1 MDVLQHSTRGPGLHA
16 RTALLSLVCST
27 VLGCSFISE
36 VVDGEAPRGVG
47 YTELEFV
54 DRERSRPLE
63 TTLWYPAE
71 DNSDPVTVVYPSF
84 FLGYAKRDA
93 DVLPGSGRRPLI
105 LLSHG
110 DRGTSTN
117 LAWLAER
124 LAAHGY
130 LVAGVDHWL
139 NTTRNNEPEET
150 LRMWNRPADIS
161 FVLDQLLADPI
172 WGKRIDSDRIGVA
185 GHSSGGYTAFAL
197 AGAIFEPEAIAAYC
211 QMASA
216 GPDCGLVKDA
226 DFAKVDY
233 SRASDSYRDERIGAS
248 FAMAP
253 AVGAGIQAGSL
264 AAIEIPVHVVTTRDD
279 ELLDPER
286 NAMLY
291 AKNTPSAGLTI
302 YDEGGHF
309 VYLSRCSML
318 AKVFTYFM
326 EFDVCGLR
334 SSVDRAPVHR
344 EIAKVALAF
353 FDENWKVASEGP
365 EG

>member
-1 MDVLQHSTRGPGLHA
+1 MRAPALRA
-16 RTALLSLVCST
+16 RWALSSLVCST
-27 VLGCSFISE
+27 VLACSFVSE
-36 VVDGEAPRGVG
+36 VAEGQAPRGVG

-54 DRERSRPLE
+54 DRQRSRTLE

-71 DNSDPVTVVYPSF
+71 ENSDPTNEVYPSL

-93 DVLPGSGRRPLI
+93 AVLAGSERRQLI

-197 AGAIFEPEAIAAYC
+197 AGAIFEPEAMAAYC
-211 QMASA
+211 QTESA
-216 GPDCGLVKDA
+216 GPDCGLAEDA
-226 DFAKVDY
+226 NFAAVDY
-233 SRASDSYRDERIGAS
+233 SRASDSYRDERIDAS

-253 AVGAGIQAGSL
+253 AVGAGIQVSSL
-264 AAIEIPVHVVTTRDD
+264 AEIEIPVHVVTTRDD

-286 NAMLY
+286 NAMFY
-291 AKNTPSAGLTI
+291 AKHTPSAGLTV
-302 YDEGGHF
+302 YEEGGHF
-309 VYLSRCSML
+309 VYLSRCSLM

-326 EFDVCGLR
+326 EFDVCGTR
-334 SSVDRAPVHR
+334 SSVDRGPVHR
-344 EIAKVALAF
+344 EIAEVALTF
-353 FDENWKVASEGP
+353 FDENWDVASEGP